1 MRCVT
6 ATRNSVVQKWRFRV
20 PKNHDKKRKT
30 RDANIFGQKKR
41 AGRFHW
47 NLSEGSRWWHEFPSE
62 SCPKILKIVSSDG
75 SNILSSLSI
84 SFRRNFFSKEPKNE
98 KQGRKLQGHLPSSG
112 VAQNK
117 NPSLQL
123 VDSRSYIKN
132 ILPQLIIDSLFI
144 LIRTNIVIISYG
156 DKLI

>member
-1 MRCVT
+1 MWCVT

-30 RDANIFGQKKR
+30 RDANIFGQKKGWEISLESFR
-41 AGRFHW
+41 
-47 NLSEGSRWWHEFPSE
+47 GSRWWHEFPSE

-84 SFRRNFFSKEPKNE
+84 SFRRTIFSKEPKNE

-117 NPSLQL
+117 NPALQL

-144 LIRTNIVIISYG
+144 LIRTNIVIISYD

>member
-1 MRCVT
+1 MT
-6 ATRNSVVQKWRFRV
+6 
-20 PKNHDKKRKT
+20 KNEKQGTQIYLD
-30 RDANIFGQKKR
+30 KKR

-47 NLSEGSRWWHEFPSE
+47 NLSEGRDGGTNFPR
-62 SCPKILKIVSSDG
+62 KVAHKFLKSFQVMDQIFYHRC
-75 SNILSSLSI
+75 LSV
-84 SFRRNFFSKEPKNE
+84 FEGQFFKGTKKRKTGE
-98 KQGRKLQGHLPSSG
+98 KTTRAPPLFG

-144 LIRTNIVIISYG
+144 LIRTNIVIISYD

>member
-1 MRCVT
+1 MWCVP

-30 RDANIFGQKKR
+30 RDANIFGQKK
-41 AGRFHW
+41 GWEISLESFG
-47 NLSEGSRWWHEFPSE
+47 GSRWWHEFPSE

-75 SNILSSLSI
+75 SNIFIVVYQFSKD
-84 SFRRNFFSKEPKNE
+84 NFSKEPKNE

-117 NPSLQL
+117 NSSLQL

-144 LIRTNIVIISYG
+144 LIRTNIVIISYD